1 MFLNSLVEKLF
12 TTAAIDNIDHN
23 KTSSIS
29 SNLFHGTNIS
39 LFQRYNNVIENETI
53 TYDFSIAEFKEE
65 INFQLPLYYSDISPA
80 SGVKSQFLTLKT
92 NEYPRNITVNPVHYS

>member
-12 TTAAIDNIDHN
+12 TTAAIDNIDYN
-23 KTSSIS
+23 KTS
-29 SNLFHGTNIS
+29 IS
-39 LFQRYNNVIENETI
+39 LFQHYNNVIENENI
-53 TYDFSIAEFKEE
+53 TYDFSKAEFKEE
-65 INFQLPLYYSDISPA
+65 INFQLPLYYSDIGPA